1 MTFSDAERAYLR
13 GQQLGRL
20 ATVGPDGT
28 PQVRPLGFRLNDD
41 DTIDLGGPQ
50 LTATQRYRN
59 VLANP
64 RVGFVVDDMT
74 PDEPGA
80 IKPGMGRGVE
90 VRGTVQTLRVD
101 DPPVN
106 PEWFAHEIIRI
117 HPVRVISWHIDPDRP
132 DGQARNVPG
141 SGSTDENANSPG

>member
-1 MTFSDAERAYLR
+1 MVFTEAERHYLS
-13 GQQLGRL
+13 GQMLGRL

-28 PQVRPLGFRLNDD
+28 PQVRPLGFRLNADG
-41 DTIDLGGPQ
+41 TIDVGGPN
-50 LTATQRYRN
+50 LTTTQRYRN

-90 VRGTVQTLRVD
+90 IRGHAETHTVD

-106 PEWFAHEIIRI
+106 PDWFANEIIRI
-117 HPVRVISWHIDPDRP
+117 VPHRVVSWHIDPDNP
-132 DGQARNVPG
+132 DGESR
-141 SGSTDENANSPG
+141 DL